1 METDTHLNHFPSEH
15 GVWIRINYTRSSTSH
30 GPSLYFLSAKL
41 VPLSDTELQPTSV
54 LDWRKISHIV
64 SLGWLE
70 LVMEGNW
77 TVSLEGKCMPS
88 PLGRA
93 LVGSII
99 QSHQCRPP
107 TSKTLRRFWSLPRS
121 NSFDQAY
128 NQSKEA
134 IQGSVTGSL
143 ANQLTKNWHPRKTWL
158 IKLSSNSTWLLVW
171 SWLFCVQHIPT
182 SGRLW
187 CMFGGSVELRTKSI
201 VY

>member
-1 METDTHLNHFPSEH
+1 MATDTHLNHFPPEH

-41 VPLSDTELQPTSV
+41 LPLSDTELQPTSV
-54 LDWRKISHIV
+54 SDWHKISHIV

-70 LVMEGNW
+70 LVLEGNW
-77 TVSLEGKCMPS
+77 TISFEGKCIPS

-128 NQSKEA
+128 NHSKEA
-134 IQGSVTGSL
+134 IQGKCNWFISKPIDKKLTSKKTV
-143 ANQLTKNWHPRKTWL
+143 ANKL
-158 IKLSSNSTWLLVW
+158 IL
-171 SWLFCVQHIPT
+171 
-182 SGRLW
+182 
-187 CMFGGSVELRTKSI
+187 
-201 VY
+201 